1 MLQEYYDRI
10 NNGEK
15 YTCDKCGL
23 VNLSA
28 HEYTQFIQYQYHY
41 CEPCWNYVHL
51 KQGTCSNCGSQYTN
65 RNEYDKI
72 FIDCPCGNKVKL
84 TWQ

>member
-10 NNGEK
+10 NNGE
-15 YTCDKCGL
+15 
-23 VNLSA
+23 
-28 HEYTQFIQYQYHY
+28 
-41 CEPCWNYVHL
+41 
-51 KQGTCSNCGSQYTN
+51 GSQYTN

-72 FIDCPCGNKVKL
+72 FIPCPCGNKVKL